1 LETAGQQPFQLGAAL
16 GQTASTSGARVGQLG
31 LEGARQSVNL
41 ATGADATRNPYA
53 SALYGAASNPLLS
66 QALTGGLSA
75 VPPVT
80 AMSAP
85 ATTFGTGTY
94 YGNQD
99 LGLFL

>member
-1 LETAGQQPFQLGAAL
+1 LAANPAL
-16 GQTASTSGARVGQLG
+16 GQYV
-31 LEGARQSVNL
+31 
-41 ATGADATRNPYA
+41 
-53 SALYGAASNPLLS
+53 
-66 QALTGGLSA
+66 GGLFSG

>member
-1 LETAGQQPFQLGAAL
+1 
-16 GQTASTSGARVGQLG
+16 
-31 LEGARQSVNL
+31 L

-53 SALYGAASNPLLS
+53 SAISGLAANPAFG
-66 QALTGGLSA
+66 QFVGGLFGG

-85 ATTFGTGTY
+85 ATTFGAGNY